1 MPEYIVFGASVVLGM
16 ATFIGIAIAIDRR
29 K

>member
-1 MPEYIVFGASVVLGM
+1 MIEYIVFGASVVIGM
-16 ATFIGIAIAIDRR
+16 GTFIGIAIAIDRQ